1 MLSQAHLRGT
11 DGFGQV
17 AKTLS
22 TYRLRKLRQ
31 MTEPKIAVEPESWR
45 REALAEAVEAG
56 GGLVSDIAE
65 AEGLIWT
72 SPETPDLIAD
82 FLEAASGTGGGNL
95 RWVQL
100 PYAGIEPFLPYLSNE
115 LIWTCGKGIYAR
127 PVAEHA
133 LGLLLAGFRGL
144 NAYVPAS
151 SWLPPQGRNLLDSR
165 ITILGGGG
173 ITEEL
178 VGLLAPWSC
187 EITVVRRH
195 ARPLEGAETVTTDE
209 LPAALAEADAVV
221 LALALT
227 DETRGIIDSAALS
240 QMATHAWLV
249 NVARG
254 EHVVTD
260 DLTAALRRGVI
271 AGAALDVTDPEP
283 LPEGH
288 PLWEM
293 ENCIITPHIGNTPE
307 MGIVLLAE
315 RVKQNVARFAKG
327 EDLLGPVNVD
337 LRY

>member
-1 MLSQAHLRGT
+1 M
-11 DGFGQV
+11 V
-17 AKTLS
+17 
-22 TYRLRKLRQ
+22 
-31 MTEPKIAVEPESWR
+31 
-45 REALAEAVEAG
+45 
-56 GGLVSDIAE
+56 DIAE

-82 FLEAASGTGGGNL
+82 FLEAAGSKGGNNISGNL

-100 PYAGIEPFLPYLSNE
+100 PYAGIEPFLPYLSND
-115 LIWTCGKGIYAR
+115 LTWTCGKGIYAR

-144 NAYVPAS
+144 NSYVPAS
-151 SWLPPQGRNLLDSR
+151 TWLPPQGHNLLDSR

-178 VGLLAPWSC
+178 LGLLAPWNC
-187 EITVVRRH
+187 EVTVVRRH
-195 ARPLEGAETVTTDE
+195 SQPLAGAKAVTASE
-209 LPAALAEADAVV
+209 LLSALASADAVV

-227 DETRGIIDSAALS
+227 DETRGIINAEAIAT
-240 QMATHAWLV
+240 MADHAWLV

-260 DLTAALRRGVI
+260 DLVAALRQGVI

-283 LPEGH
+283 LPDGH
-288 PLWEM
+288 PLWQM

-327 EDLLGPVNVD
+327 EELLGPVNVD

>member
-1 MLSQAHLRGT
+1 M
-11 DGFGQV
+11 
-17 AKTLS
+17 
-22 TYRLRKLRQ
+22 
-31 MTEPKIAVEPESWR
+31 
-45 REALAEAVEAG
+45 EAVEAG
-56 GGLVSDIAE
+56 GGVVVDIAE

-82 FLEAASGTGGGNL
+82 FLEAAGSNSSSNGSGIL

-100 PYAGIEPFLPYLSNE
+100 PYAGIEPFLPYLSND
-115 LIWTCGKGIYAR
+115 LTWTCGKGVYAR

-144 NAYVPAS
+144 NSYVQAS
-151 SWLPPQGRNLLDSR
+151 TWLPPQGRNLLDSR

-173 ITEEL
+173 IAEEL
-178 VGLLAPWSC
+178 LGLLAPWNC
-187 EITVVRRH
+187 EVTVVRRH
-195 ARPLEGAETVTTDE
+195 AQPLDGAKAATAEEMPSASAADAMNGCQRQAKAVTASE
-209 LPAALAEADAVV
+209 LPAALASADAVV

-227 DETRGIIDSAALS
+227 DETRGIINANALET
-240 QMATHAWLV
+240 MADHAWLV

-260 DLTAALRRGVI
+260 DLVAALRQGVI

-283 LPEGH
+283 LPDGH

-315 RVKQNVARFAKG
+315 RVKQNVARFARG
-327 EDLLGPVNVD
+327 EELLGPVNVK

>member
-1 MLSQAHLRGT
+1 
-11 DGFGQV
+11 
-17 AKTLS
+17 
-22 TYRLRKLRQ
+22 
-31 MTEPKIAVEPESWR
+31 MTEPKIAVGPESWR
-45 REALAEAVEAG
+45 REALVEAVEAG
-56 GGLVSDIAE
+56 GGVVVDIAE

-82 FLEAASGTGGGNL
+82 FLEAAGSSGGSNSSSNGGGNL

-100 PYAGIEPFLPYLSNE
+100 PYAGIEPFLPFLNND
-115 LIWTCGKGIYAR
+115 LIWTCGKGVYAR

-144 NAYVPAS
+144 NSYVPANT
-151 SWLPPQGRNLLDSR
+151 WLPPQGRNLLDSR

-178 VGLLAPWSC
+178 LHLLAPWNC
-187 EITVVRRH
+187 EVTVVRRH
-195 ARPLEGAETVTTDE
+195 AQPLEGAKAVTPSE
-209 LPAALAEADAVV
+209 LPAALASADAVV

-227 DETRGIIDSAALS
+227 DETRGIINAEALAI
-240 QMATHAWLV
+240 MADHAWLV

-260 DLTAALRRGVI
+260 DLVAALRQGVI

-283 LPEGH
+283 LPDGH
-288 PLWEM
+288 PLWQM

-307 MGIVLLAE
+307 MGIILLAE

>member
-1 MLSQAHLRGT
+1 M
-11 DGFGQV
+11 
-17 AKTLS
+17 
-22 TYRLRKLRQ
+22 
-31 MTEPKIAVEPESWR
+31 
-45 REALAEAVEAG
+45 EAVEAG
-56 GGLVSDIAE
+56 GGVVVDIAE

-82 FLEAASGTGGGNL
+82 FLEAADSGTDGSNGGGNL

-100 PYAGIEPFLPYLSNE
+100 PYAGIEPFLPYLDDE
-115 LIWTCGKGIYAR
+115 RIWTCGKGVYAR

-144 NAYVPAS
+144 NSYVPAS
-151 SWLPPQGRNLLDSR
+151 TWLPPQGRNLLDSR

-178 VGLLAPWSC
+178 LGLLAPWSC
-187 EITVVRRH
+187 EVTVVRRH
-195 ARPLEGAETVTTDE
+195 AQPLEGAKAVTTSDM
-209 LPAALAEADAVV
+209 PTALASADAVV

-227 DETRGIIDSAALS
+227 DETRGIINAETLAA
-240 QMATHAWLV
+240 MADHAWLV

-260 DLTAALRRGVI
+260 DLVTALRRGVI

-283 LPEGH
+283 LPDGH
-288 PLWEM
+288 PLWKM
-293 ENCIITPHIGNTPE
+293 ESCIITPHIGNTPE

-327 EDLLGPVNVD
+327 EELLGPVNVD

>member
-1 MLSQAHLRGT
+1 
-11 DGFGQV
+11 
-17 AKTLS
+17 
-22 TYRLRKLRQ
+22 

-45 REALAEAVEAG
+45 REALVEAVEAG
-56 GGLVSDIAE
+56 GGVVVDIAE

-72 SPETPDLIAD
+72 APETPALIAD
-82 FLEAASGTGGGNL
+82 FLESASGTDGSNL
-95 RWVQL
+95 RWAQL
-100 PYAGIEPFLPYLSNE
+100 PYAGIEPFLPYLDSE
-115 LIWTCGKGIYAR
+115 RIWTCGKGIYAR

-144 NAYVPAS
+144 NVYVPAS

-178 VGLLAPWSC
+178 VGLLTPWNC
-187 EITVVRRH
+187 DITVVRRH
-195 ARPLEGAETVTTDE
+195 ARPLEGAEVMTADE
-209 LPAALAEADAVV
+209 MPSALARADAVV

-240 QMATHAWLV
+240 QMAAHAWLV

-260 DLTAALRRGVI
+260 DLVAALRRGVI

-288 PLWEM
+288 PLWET

-315 RVKQNVARFAKG
+315 RVKQNVARFARG

>member
-1 MLSQAHLRGT
+1 M
-11 DGFGQV
+11 
-17 AKTLS
+17 
-22 TYRLRKLRQ
+22 
-31 MTEPKIAVEPESWR
+31 
-45 REALAEAVEAG
+45 EAVEAG
-56 GGLVSDIAE
+56 GGVVVDIAE
-65 AEGLIWT
+65 AEGLVWT

-82 FLEAASGTGGGNL
+82 FLEAADSGTDGSNGGGNL

-100 PYAGIEPFLPYLSNE
+100 PYAGIEPFLPYLDDE
-115 LIWTCGKGIYAR
+115 RIWTCGKGVYAR

-144 NAYVPAS
+144 NNYVPAS
-151 SWLPPQGRNLLDSR
+151 TWLPPQGRNLLDSR

-178 VGLLAPWSC
+178 LHLLAPWRC
-187 EITVVRRH
+187 EVTVVRRH
-195 ARPLEGAETVTTDE
+195 AQLLAGAKAVTPSDMPT
-209 LPAALAEADAVV
+209 ALASADAVV

-227 DETRGIIDSAALS
+227 DETRGIINAEALAA
-240 QMATHAWLV
+240 MADHAWLV

-260 DLTAALRRGVI
+260 DLVAALRRGVI

-283 LPEGH
+283 LPDGH
-288 PLWEM
+288 PLWKM
-293 ENCIITPHIGNTPE
+293 ESCIITPHIGNTPE

-327 EDLLGPVNVD
+327 EELLGPVNVD

>member
-1 MLSQAHLRGT
+1 MT
-11 DGFGQV
+11 EP
-17 AKTLS
+17 KI
-22 TYRLRKLRQ
+22 
-31 MTEPKIAVEPESWR
+31 TEPKIAVEPESWR
-45 REALAEAVEAG
+45 REALVEAVEAG
-56 GGLVSDIAE
+56 GGVVDDIAE

-72 SPETPDLIAD
+72 APETPDLIAD
-82 FLEAASGTGGGNL
+82 FLEAARDKGGSSL

-100 PYAGIEPFLPYLSNE
+100 PYAGIEPFLPYLDDE
-115 LIWTCGKGIYAR
+115 RIWTCGKGIYAR

-144 NAYVPAS
+144 NSYMPANT
-151 SWLPPQGRNLLDSR
+151 WLQPQGRNLLDSR

-178 VGLLAPWSC
+178 LRLLAPWNC
-187 EITVVRRH
+187 EVTVVRRH
-195 ARPLEGAETVTTDE
+195 AQPLEGAEAVTADE
-209 LPAALAEADAVV
+209 LPAALASADAVV

-227 DETRGIIDSAALS
+227 DETRGIINADALET
-240 QMATHAWLV
+240 MADHAWLV

-260 DLTAALRRGVI
+260 DLVAALRRGVI

-283 LPEGH
+283 LPDGH

-327 EDLLGPVNVD
+327 EELLGPVNVE

>member
-1 MLSQAHLRGT
+1 M
-11 DGFGQV
+11 
-17 AKTLS
+17 
-22 TYRLRKLRQ
+22 
-31 MTEPKIAVEPESWR
+31 
-45 REALAEAVEAG
+45 EAVEAG
-56 GGLVSDIAE
+56 GGVVVDIAE

-82 FLEAASGTGGGNL
+82 FLEAADSGTDGSNGGGNL

-100 PYAGIEPFLPYLSNE
+100 PYAGIEPFLPYLDDE
-115 LIWTCGKGIYAR
+115 RIWTCGKGVYAR

-144 NAYVPAS
+144 NSYVPAS
-151 SWLPPQGRNLLDSR
+151 TWLPPQGRNLLDSR

-178 VGLLAPWSC
+178 LGLLAPWSC
-187 EITVVRRH
+187 EVTVVRRH
-195 ARPLEGAETVTTDE
+195 AQPLEGAKAVTTSDM
-209 LPAALAEADAVV
+209 PTALASADAVV

-227 DETRGIIDSAALS
+227 DETRGIINADALET
-240 QMATHAWLV
+240 MADRAWLV

-260 DLTAALRRGVI
+260 DLVAALRRGVI

-288 PLWEM
+288 PLWQM

-307 MGIVLLAE
+307 MGIILLAE

-327 EDLLGPVNVD
+327 EELLGPVNVE

>member
-1 MLSQAHLRGT
+1 MAQ
-11 DGFGQV
+11 
-17 AKTLS
+17 
-22 TYRLRKLRQ
+22 
-31 MTEPKIAVEPESWR
+31 PKIAVGPESWR
-45 REALAEAVEAG
+45 REALVEAVEAG
-56 GGLVSDIAE
+56 GGVVVDIAE
-65 AEGLIWT
+65 AEGLVWT

-82 FLEAASGTGGGNL
+82 FLEAAGSNSSSKGGGNL

-100 PYAGIEPFLPYLSNE
+100 PYAGIEPFLPYLSND
-115 LIWTCGKGIYAR
+115 LIWTCGKGVYAR

-144 NAYVPAS
+144 NSYVPAS
-151 SWLPPQGRNLLDSR
+151 TWLPPQGRNLLDSR

-173 ITEEL
+173 IAEEL
-178 VGLLAPWSC
+178 LHLLAPWNC
-187 EITVVRRH
+187 EVTVVRRH
-195 ARPLEGAETVTTDE
+195 ALPLDGAKAVAAEDLPAASAADAVNGCQRQAKAVTASE
-209 LPAALAEADAVV
+209 LPAALASADAVI

-227 DETRGIIDSAALS
+227 DETRGIIDADALET
-240 QMATHAWLV
+240 MADHAWLV

-260 DLTAALRRGVI
+260 DLVAALQQGVI

-283 LPEGH
+283 LPDGH

-293 ENCIITPHIGNTPE
+293 ENCVITPHIANTPE
-307 MGIVLLAE
+307 MGIILLAE

-327 EDLLGPVNVD
+327 EELLGPVNVE